1 MDDSKIVV
9 VINMFTITQNI
20 YLPTGQIVNASLNE
34 LAEIVPDLC
43 YENEVYAV
51 EIRGAATYIP
61 KVIHDMELTEMTKYN
76 ANKIVY
82 TRNKEF
88 K

>member
-1 MDDSKIVV
+1 MDSKIIV
-9 VINMFTITQNI
+9 VINMFTITQNV
-20 YLPTGQIVNASLNE
+20 YLPNGKIVYPVLDQ
-34 LAEIVPDLC
+34 LPEIIPDLC
-43 YENEVYAV
+43 YENDIYEVEV
-51 EIRGAATYIP
+51 RGAATYIP
-61 KVIHDMELTEMTKYN
+61 KVIHDMELAEMTKYN